1 MSSRGAG
8 VRRGVGKGSVDGT
21 RGKKGKGKER
31 ARRLRIRSWN
41 IGTLTGKSIEL
52 AKILQ
57 KRKVNIA
64 CVQETRWVGSK
75 ARNVD
80 EYKLCFGLGVR
91 NGGGTSLLDFA
102 KAFELID
109 YLLLKRCDRGLC
121 KVIPGETLATQ
132 HTLLVMDVSIMM
144 KRKNRYARSR
154 PRIRWGAL
162 TKDKAQELDGRLA
175 AMRTWRSSGDASTMW
190 SITTNYVRKATRKV
204 LGISKGFYGR
214 HQGDW
219 WWNDIVQG
227 KVGAKKVAYAK
238 LAGTTSEEERRA
250 NRERYK
256 VARKEAKLAVMEAK
270 NAAFGRLYKEL
281 EEKGRDRKLFRL
293 AKARERKVQDLDQV
307 RYIKDED
314 GRILMGESQIKQR
327 WQTYFYGLLNDEG
340 DRDIA
345 LGDLGHS
352 ESLRDFRYCRRIK
365 VEEVVRALRKM
376 SRGRTTGPD
385 EIPDEEDA
393 RGVEVKYSGTV
404 VQEQR

>member
-1 MSSRGAG
+1 
-8 VRRGVGKGSVDGT
+8 
-21 RGKKGKGKER
+21 
-31 ARRLRIRSWN
+31 
-41 IGTLTGKSIEL
+41 
-52 AKILQ
+52 
-57 KRKVNIA
+57 
-64 CVQETRWVGSK
+64 
-75 ARNVD
+75 
-80 EYKLCFGLGVR
+80 
-91 NGGGTSLLDFA
+91 
-102 KAFELID
+102 
-109 YLLLKRCDRGLC
+109 
-121 KVIPGETLATQ
+121 
-132 HTLLVMDVSIMM
+132 MDVSIMM

-190 SITTNYVRKATRKV
+190 SITANYVRKAIRKV

-293 AKARERKVQDLDQV
+293 AKARERKVQDLDQ
-307 RYIKDED
+307 
-314 GRILMGESQIKQR
+314 
-327 WQTYFYGLLNDEG
+327 
-340 DRDIA
+340 
-345 LGDLGHS
+345 
-352 ESLRDFRYCRRIK
+352 
-365 VEEVVRALRKM
+365 
-376 SRGRTTGPD
+376 
-385 EIPDEEDA
+385 DEEDA